1 MERFYLND
9 ILWKVYYVP
18 NSSPYLVDRTGNVR
32 LATTDMRLHKIYIYE
47 GLSGELLRKV
57 TVHEI
62 GHAAMSSFGLLEEL
76 HLFVKP
82 QYWIDAEEWVCNL
95 LADYGMSILEISE
108 NTLGNTIDIVPRV
121 FDIALK

>member
-62 GHAAMSSFGLLEEL
+62 GHAVMASFGLISEL
-76 HLFVKP
+76 HQLVKP
-82 QYWIDAEEWVCNL
+82 EYWIEAEEWICNL
-95 LADYGMSILEISE
+95 IADYGALILDTSD
-108 NTLGNTIDIVPRV
+108 DIIRDS
-121 FDIALK
+121 FDILPRAFEEVF

>member
-47 GLSGELLRKV
+47 GLSGELLKRV
-57 TVHEI
+57 IIHEI
-62 GHAAMSSFGLLEEL
+62 GHAVMASFGLISEL
-76 HLFVKP
+76 HQLVKP
-82 QYWIDAEEWVCNL
+82 EYWIEAEEWVCNL
-95 LADYGMSILEISE
+95 IADYGSLILQTSE
-108 NTLGNTIDIVPRV
+108 DVIRDSFDILPRV
-121 FDIALK
+121 FEAIL

>member
-32 LATTDMRLHKIYIYE
+32 LATTDIRLHTIYIYE

-62 GHAAMSSFGLLEEL
+62 GLLEEL
-76 HLFVKP
+76 HQFVKP

-108 NTLGNTIDIVPRV
+108 NILGNTIDIVPRV

>member
-62 GHAAMSSFGLLEEL
+62 GHAAMLSFGLLEEL
-76 HLFVKP
+76 LLFVKP
-82 QYWIDAEEWVCNL
+82 H
-95 LADYGMSILEISE
+95 
-108 NTLGNTIDIVPRV
+108 
-121 FDIALK
+121 

>member
-1 MERFYLND
+1 MERFYLNG
-9 ILWKVYYVP
+9 IPWRVYYVQ
-18 NSSPYLVDRTGNVR
+18 SDCPYLVDRTGSRR
-32 LATTDMRLHKIYIYE
+32 LATTDIRTNTIYIYE
-47 GLSGELLRKV
+47 RLSGSLLRRV
-57 TVHEI
+57 TIHEI

-108 NTLGNTIDIVPRV
+108 NILGNTIDIVPRV